1 MKRRNGRMRKMEKGR
16 QKYKESRRKR
26 KNKKMYRILTTMP
39 LGMSLNSSAI
49 TCLFPV

>member
-26 KNKKMYRILTTMP
+26 KKYMYRILTTMP